1 MTTRLLKNAP
11 FNIAGFLAENSQI
24 KGFSPRIAYQTLTR
38 TLSYGDLWAKT
49 AKAAAFFTDQGVA
62 PGDRVLFVATDQID
76 LVVGYLGV
84 IWAGGV
90 AVPLNP
96 RLSAADMTKIIAE
109 AAPKMI
115 LVEDRLPAALP
126 PGLGV
131 SLMPLVVAAQNWAN
145 FDPIPPYP
153 STANN
158 PAFFVY
164 TSGTTGGVKA
174 VVHAHGDMCMAD
186 AYLRDQLVVTEDKQ
200 DKILA
205 SSRIFFAYALGIVV
219 FGGLRLG
226 QTMLLYEGFPEAENF
241 RDFMAKTEPS
251 LLFSVPSFLSEIS
264 GGYGGF

>member
-1 MTTRLLKNAP
+1 MTTRPLKNAP
-11 FNIAGFLAENSQI
+11 FNIAEFLAENSQMQ
-24 KGFSPRIAYQTLTR
+24 GFSPRIAYEALTR
-38 TLSYGDLWAKT
+38 SITYGDLWAKT
-49 AKAAAFFTDQGVA
+49 AKAAAFFSNEGVA

-90 AVPLNP
+90 AVALNP
-96 RLSAADMTKIIAE
+96 RLTAADMTNIIAE

-115 LVEDRLPAALP
+115 LVEDRLPTALP

-131 SLMPLVVAAQNWAN
+131 SLMPLAVAAENWAN

-153 STANN
+153 STANS

-174 VVHAHGDMCMAD
+174 VVHAHGDMRNAD
-186 AYLRDQLVVTEDKQ
+186 AYLRDQLAVSEDKPE
-200 DKILA
+200 KILA
-205 SSRIFFAYALGIVV
+205 SSRLFFAYALGILV

-226 QTMLLYEGFPEAENF
+226 QTM
-241 RDFMAKTEPS
+241 
-251 LLFSVPSFLSEIS
+251 
-264 GGYGGF
+264 